1 MHSFT
6 NKLINESSPYLLQ
19 HAHNPVN
26 WYPWGD
32 EALALAKKEN
42 KPVLVS
48 IGYSSCHWC
57 HVMERESFEDPATAK
72 IMNEN
77 FVNIKI
83 DREERPDLDHIYMD
97 AVQAMTGSGGWPLN
111 VFLTPDQKPFYGGT
125 YFPPRRA
132 FNRPSWQEILLG
144 ISQAFRERRNE
155 IEAQSENLTEHILQS
170 NSFGLSEPGDRDV
183 FTKEKIDEVF
193 ENIMKSADRQWGGFG
208 SAPKFPQTFIIQFLL
223 RYHHVKN
230 FQLSEP
236 AKAPSF
242 GGGLGEVALQ
252 QALLSID
259 KMIDGGI
266 YDQAGGGFARYST
279 DTEWLVPHFEKML
292 YDNALIIAVM
302 SEAYQLT
309 KQDRYREVIEETI
322 QFIQREMMCPEG
334 GFYSA
339 LDADSEGEEGKFY
352 VWDYEEV
359 NGILKEDTEIFCSFF
374 DITPKGN
381 FENKNILRRKKT
393 EQIFSE
399 EKNISKDVL
408 RKIIH
413 KGKEKLLQERGKRIR
428 PMLDD
433 KVLLGWN
440 ALMNIALGK
449 AFAATGVEGYR
460 QLAKDNMQFLLK
472 NFATG
477 NSSEFY
483 HTWKNGIAKHPA
495 FLDDYAYLIQALI
508 LLQEITGDTNY
519 LIRANEITR
528 FVIENFSEESLIP
541 GGTDQAGFFFY
552 THKNQHDVIVRKK
565 EIYDGAQPS
574 GNAVMADNL
583 YRLSHYFDNP
593 AWKERTHT
601 ILSNLGKAVTRY
613 PSSFGVWAGLLQE
626 MVYGTDEIAIVG
638 TDPYVLQKQVLNNYI
653 PHKILM
659 CSEQQSSQFPL
670 LSDKKAGNP
679 ALIYLCRNYTC
690 LKPVTTIRDLLTLQ
704 QPL

>member
-6 NKLINESSPYLLQ
+6 NKLVNESSPYLLQ

-26 WYPWGD
+26 WYPWND

-42 KPVLVS
+42 KPLLVS

-111 VFLTPDQKPFYGGT
+111 VFLTPAQKPFYGGT

-144 ISQAFRERRNE
+144 VNQAFRERRNE
-155 IEAQSENLTEHILQS
+155 IEAQSENLLGHILQS
-170 NSFGLSEPGDRDV
+170 NSFGMSEPGDRDV
-183 FTKEKIDEVF
+183 FTKEKIDEAF
-193 ENIMKSADRQWGGFG
+193 ENIMKSADREWGGFG
-208 SAPKFPQTFIIQFLL
+208 NAPKFPQTFIIQFLL
-223 RYHHVKN
+223 RYHHVKGN
-230 FQLSEP
+230 DE
-236 AKAPSF
+236 
-242 GGGLGEVALQ
+242 ALK

-292 YDNALIIAVM
+292 YDNALIISVI

-309 KQDRYREVIEETI
+309 KKDRYRDVIEETI
-322 QFIQREMMCPEG
+322 QFIQREMMHPDG

-352 VWDYEEV
+352 VWDYREV
-359 NGILKEDTEIFCSFF
+359 KEILKEDAEIFCSFF
-374 DITPKGN
+374 DITLNGN
-381 FENKNILRRKKT
+381 FSEGAHSGESKK
-393 EQIFSE
+393 I
-399 EKNISKDVL
+399 
-408 RKIIH
+408 
-413 KGKEKLLQERGKRIR
+413 LLQERGKRIR

-440 ALMNIALGK
+440 ALMNIALVK
-449 AFAATGVEGYR
+449 AFAATGIEEYR
-460 QLAKDNMQFLLK
+460 QLAKFNMQFLLK
-472 NFATG
+472 SFANG
-477 NSSEFY
+477 NSSEFF
-483 HTWKNGIAKHPA
+483 HTWKNGLAKHPA

-508 LLQEITGDTNY
+508 LLQEITGDTGY
-519 LIRANEITR
+519 LIKANEITL
-528 FVIENFSEESLIP
+528 FVIENFSEEESISP
-541 GGTDQAGFFFY
+541 EATSSQPGFFFY

-583 YRLSHYFDNP
+583 YRLSLYLDNP
-593 AWKERTHT
+593 SWK
-601 ILSNLGKAVTRY
+601 
-613 PSSFGVWAGLLQE
+613 
-626 MVYGTDEIAIVG
+626 
-638 TDPYVLQKQVLNNYI
+638 
-653 PHKILM
+653 
-659 CSEQQSSQFPL
+659 
-670 LSDKKAGNP
+670 
-679 ALIYLCRNYTC
+679 
-690 LKPVTTIRDLLTLQ
+690 
-704 QPL
+704 